1 MGNNVCIENRKAKY
15 NYFIEETLECGI
27 ELLGNEIK
35 SIRLGQA
42 TIVDSWVSL
51 DNGELFIK
59 KMHVTPWSTANRYD
73 IDEDRDKKL
82 LAHKS
87 EIRSLESK
95 LQNVGY
101 TLIPL
106 KVYVNNDGRCKVLI
120 GLAKGKHNY
129 DKRQTLKENQMNRD
143 IERAL
148 KNR

>member
-1 MGNNVCIENRKAKY
+1 MRNNVCIENRKAKY

-87 EIRSLESK
+87 EIRSLENK
-95 LQNVGY
+95 LQNAGY

>member
-59 KMHVTPWSTANRYD
+59 RMHVTPWSTANRYD

-82 LAHKS
+82 LAHKR
-87 EIRSLESK
+87 EIKSLESK
-95 LQNVGY
+95 LQNAGY